1 MLSLNNQNG
10 SVMVVAIMV
19 LTMVTLIGISASRTS
34 QIESRIAANDQFYWI
49 AFYNAESGLNTAPAL
64 ISRSISDGADPV
76 PGLCPGIS
84 YLPSGSYKADSF
96 YRQLAGFDPYNGQT
110 KEIGLSPIGIDAQVD
125 IQRVKQVYVAGNGA
139 AFGSIGQGNGSARIA
154 ICFNL
159 QSDGF
164 GPHAGH
170 VGLEAQY
177 RHIVQE

>member
-1 MLSLNNQNG
+1 MLPLNNQNG

-64 ISRSISDGADPV
+64 ISQAISDGSDPG

-84 YLPSGSYKADSF
+84 YLPVGSYKADSF
-96 YRQLAGFDPYNGQT
+96 YRQLAGFDPYNGQA
-110 KEIGLSPIGIDAQVD
+110 KEIGLNPAGINAQVD
-125 IQRVKQVYVAGNGA
+125 IQRAKQVYMAGNNA
-139 AFGSIGQGNGSARIA
+139 AFGSIGQENKASQIA

-164 GPHAGH
+164 GPHTSH
-170 VGLEAQY
+170 VDLEAQY
-177 RHIVQE
+177 RHVVQ